1 MKVQHSESTV
11 KPRFSSN
18 QSTDKNSDQSHENIK
33 NIRTSESAVKGRTI
47 GHANCNYYILE
58 YNKHMGE
65 NVLRLRVLHN
75 LSIKEFAEKLRV
87 SPQQL
92 YKYENGI
99 NKISGKVLASIARV
113 LYSNIDSRTNS
124 RLDKKIFLEMIID
137 HFDFKVGLQEL
148 KVKS

>member
-11 KPRFSSN
+11 KPEFLVAA
-18 QSTDKNSDQSHENIK
+18 TIDKNSNQLNTINKDLGASK
-33 NIRTSESAVKGRTI
+33 SAIRDRTI

-92 YKYENGI
+92 YRYEKGI

-137 HFDFKVGLQEL
+137 HFDFKVGL
-148 KVKS
+148 